1 MWPARLRGAA
11 MNNAENFRRGFL
23 SWIVAG
29 CLSLL
34 PASAAAF
41 AQSSA
46 AQPPTPP
53 SAAEQS
59 QAQPSSTTSN
69 TNNTGKP
76 AKAPQKP
83 DKKISPKE
91 AQELFRSVD
100 QILQFDSKDT
110 GLPIKHEV
118 KRQLASRDQVVAYLE
133 KNMAEDKEAKRLQRS
148 ELVLKKFG
156 LLPRDFDLRS
166 FLLTLLRE
174 QVAGYYDEKTKTVN
188 LLDWLD
194 ADEQRPVLA
203 HELTH
208 ALQDQSFD
216 LEKWMKEGDTDIDD
230 KEDPTAAD
238 IEADEINTAREA
250 VVEGQAMVTLMDYM
264 LAPVGKSLATSPELA
279 QAMENS
285 MLAGA
290 ADLPEFKSAPI
301 FLQETLTFPYRY
313 GMGLIAQLMQNGGKE
328 RAFSTVFAH
337 PPENS
342 RQVMEPKTYLSN
354 EHVDAMRL
362 PNFKEDFKNYD
373 RFDIGAI
380 GEFDVAVLVEQYAGM
395 EASRKMYPQWRGGYY
410 YAVRRKSDTAA
421 PLGVLYF
428 SRWSDAASAGEFAAI
443 YAASLAGRYR
453 HVSDATGAEA
463 KPAAADSAMETLSGI
478 HTWMTEDGPV
488 VISVR
493 NQNVLI
499 TESLD
504 SPTTERLEQELLPGP
519 AAAN

>member
-1 MWPARLRGAA
+1 MTPNDKRAGKPRQRFVALISVMLFASVAWTQTATPSTPPAQQPPAQPGSAA
-11 MNNAENFRRGFL
+11 NNADK
-23 SWIVAG
+23 A
-29 CLSLL
+29 
-34 PASAAAF
+34 
-41 AQSSA
+41 
-46 AQPPTPP
+46 
-53 SAAEQS
+53 
-59 QAQPSSTTSN
+59 
-69 TNNTGKP
+69 

-83 DKKISPKE
+83 EKKISPKE

-100 QILQFDSKDT
+100 QILRFASKDT

-118 KRQLASRDQVVAYLE
+118 KRQLASREQVVAYLE
-133 KNMAEDKEAKRLQRS
+133 RNMDEDKEAKRLQRS

-188 LLDWLD
+188 LLDWLG

-216 LEKWMKEGDTDIDD
+216 LREWMKEGDTDIDE
-230 KEDPTAAD
+230 KENPTAAD
-238 IEADEINTAREA
+238 IEADEADTAREA

-264 LAPVGKSLATSPELA
+264 LAPVGRSLATSPELA
-279 QAMENS
+279 EAMENS
-285 MLAGA
+285 MLLGA

-313 GMGLIAQLMQNGGKE
+313 GMDFIVQLMQNGGKE
-328 RAFSTVFAH
+328 RAFSAVFAH

-342 RQVMEPKTYLSN
+342 RQVMEPKTYLSS
-354 EHVDAMRL
+354 EQVEAMRL
-362 PNFKEDFKNYD
+362 PDFKADFKNYD

-395 EASRKMYPQWRGGYY
+395 EASRKIYPQWRGGYY
-410 YAVRRKSDTAA
+410 YAVRPKDDTAA
-421 PLGVLYF
+421 PLGVLYL
-428 SRWSDAASAGEFAAI
+428 SRWADAASAGKFAAI
-443 YAASLAGRYR
+443 YSGSLAGRYK
-453 HVSDATGAEA
+453 HVSDPTRPDEKLAA
-463 KPAAADSAMETLSGI
+463 KDQAVETLSGE
-478 HTWMTEDGPV
+478 HTWLTEEGRV

-493 NQNVLI
+493 ENTVLI

-504 SPTTERLEQELLPGP
+504 PPTTERLEQELLPAP
-519 AAAN
+519 ASVN